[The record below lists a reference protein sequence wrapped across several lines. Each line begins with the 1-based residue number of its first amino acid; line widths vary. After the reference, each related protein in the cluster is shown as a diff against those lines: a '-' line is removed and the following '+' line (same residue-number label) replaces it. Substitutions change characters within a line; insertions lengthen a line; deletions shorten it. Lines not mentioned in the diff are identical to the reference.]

1 VFGSFFLINL
11 ILAAIMDSF
20 YKVDREIAVDEL
32 KKEFRDVEQQAKA
45 SLREKLQDRK
55 TEEEKRGHIPT
66 PMAGGGE
73 QVEINESIVNSLL
86 TDSID
91 LSAVEESEERKAGVE
106 I

>member
-1 VFGSFFLINL
+1 
-11 ILAAIMDSF
+11 MDSF

-55 TEEEKRGHIPT
+55 IEEEKRGQIPT

-73 QVEINESIVNSLL
+73 RVEINESIVNSLL

-91 LSAVEESEERKAGVE
+91 LSAVEESEERKGGVD